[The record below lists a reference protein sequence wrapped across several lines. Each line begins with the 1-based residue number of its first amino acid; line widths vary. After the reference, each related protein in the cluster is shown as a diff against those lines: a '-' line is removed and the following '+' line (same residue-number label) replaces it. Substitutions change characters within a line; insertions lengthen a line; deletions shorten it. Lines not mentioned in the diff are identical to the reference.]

1 MKENT
6 VKSIFIPR
14 MLFAVGLCLCLFLGP
29 ALAQETTTAT
39 AEGMAAVRQGNQA
52 GARDTAV
59 NDALRKAVEQAVG
72 TMISSQT
79 VSENYT
85 LLSDRIYSKTQGY
98 IKSYEVLSE
107 QPGDQLYRVTVKAAV
122 GTAEIKND
130 LSALGLLMSQKSMPR
145 VMIMVAEQNIG
156 QEYYSYWWHHGAR
169 HDVRAASA
177 DLTVVENV
185 LLRELGEKGFN
196 LVDHAAMSG
205 RLQVPAAY
213 KVESLSNTAVRE
225 IGNLYDAEVVIYGKA
240 AAKLRGAIM
249 NSAMKSAMANLSLR
263 AVRTDNGQ
271 VIASDTA
278 NAAGA
283 HPDEVTAGTKAL
295 SQATEQVAATLLDQI
310 MNRWSSEVSGGGLVQ
325 ITVNGNVSYDNLLR
339 LKDTMRNAIRGVKQ
353 IYQRD
358 FKTTQALLEVE
369 YLGPAQNLADDIA
382 RTSFDGI
389 TATVTGVTQNQVE
402 VTIGN
407 F

>member
-1 MKENT
+1 M
-6 VKSIFIPR
+6 FILR
-14 MLFAVGLCLCLFLGP
+14 ILFAAGLCLCLFLGTAP
-29 ALAQETTTAT
+29 AQETTMAT

-52 GARDTAV
+52 GARDSAV

-72 TMISSQT
+72 TMISAQT

-85 LLSDRIYSKTQGY
+85 LLSDRVYSKTQGY
-98 IKSYEVLSE
+98 IKNYEVLSE
-107 QPGDQLYRVTVKAAV
+107 QPGDQLYRVTVRAEV
-122 GTAEIKND
+122 GTAEIKDD

-169 HDVRAASA
+169 HDVRASSA

-205 RLQVPAAY
+205 KLQVPAAY
-213 KVESLSNTAVRE
+213 KVESLSNTAIRE

-240 AAKLRGAIM
+240 AAKLRGSIM
-249 NSAMKSAMANLSLR
+249 NSAMQSAMANLSLR

-283 HPDEVTAGTKAL
+283 HPDEVTAGSKAL
-295 SQATEQVAATLLDQI
+295 TQATEQAAATLLDQI
-310 MNRWSSEVSGGGLVQ
+310 MNRWSNEVSG
-325 ITVNGNVSYDNLLR
+325 
-339 LKDTMRNAIRGVKQ
+339 
-353 IYQRD
+353 
-358 FKTTQALLEVE
+358 
-369 YLGPAQNLADDIA
+369 
-382 RTSFDGI
+382 
-389 TATVTGVTQNQVE
+389 
-402 VTIGN
+402 
-407 F
+407 